1 MANPN
6 NNMNAYNQALII
18 NRDLKKRIDKANEIV
33 DALLTGD
40 GRVYTDEN
48 CIRPN
53 NTISDEHLQ
62 YLYALKEVLNPKLK
76 EENK

>member
-18 NRDLKKRIDKANEIV
+18 NRDLKRRIDRANAIIDE
-33 DALLTGD
+33 LLTGD
-40 GRVYTDEN
+40 GRIYTDEN
-48 CIRPN
+48 CNRPN